1 MKKIEAIIRPGKLEE
16 LKDAL
21 RAINIEG
28 ISISQIM
35 GCGKQMGWK
44 EYYRG
49 TEISMNVLQKIKIE
63 IVVIDE
69 RVEEVVSTIVTT
81 AQTGEVGDG
90 KIFLYDVADC
100 IRIRTGERGENAL

>member
-1 MKKIEAIIRPGKLEE
+1 MKKVEAIVRPGKLEE

-63 IVVIDE
+63 IVVADE

-100 IRIRTGERGENAL
+100 IRIRTGERGVEAL